1 MLKVKKFAA
10 CSFMATVLV
19 VSTLLSPFSAVST
32 ASAEDAGHLTPGIYK
47 PTPIGIGTNINVS
60 TSDPGVA
67 TYVGRDMY
75 IGGKPSDTN
84 TLDAINAPTG
94 SYAAE
99 AEGLTVVRGKLAMN
113 PVKESWS
120 GDGFRFG
127 TVGFGSQFRPREGS
141 TVLAVAGIK
150 SSIENMN
157 TGLGSTLNTATVGA
171 WTKGAWVGQAI
182 TGDSA
187 GYDYTAKIVGPIT
200 YWNGT
205 ANNRRQSVV
214 KKQHNY
220 YEGGNANESS
230 LFNYKQVDFLKDI
243 NGKDYS
249 NSDSLGNG

>member
-1 MLKVKKFAA
+1 
-10 CSFMATVLV
+10 MATVLV

-84 TLDAINAPTG
+84 TLDASNAPTG

-113 PVKESWS
+113 PVKDSWS

-127 TVGFGSQFRPREGS
+127 TVGFGSQFRPSEGS

-171 WTKGAWVGQAI
+171 
-182 TGDSA
+182 SA
-187 GYDYTAKIVGPIT
+187 RVPGSV
-200 YWNGT
+200 
-205 ANNRRQSVV
+205 RR
-214 KKQHNY
+214 
-220 YEGGNANESS
+220 
-230 LFNYKQVDFLKDI
+230 
-243 NGKDYS
+243 
-249 NSDSLGNG
+249 